1 MCLHPFLTY
10 QLPAKFKDGLQIY
23 QLARC
28 SPGAKGKGETVL
40 KGAAAQSLP
49 AQICLPHT
57 EHSMKQGRKYWGK
70 IQVNL
75 FWQLV
80 SFTVWSLWCTHVHIF
95 SPPQRTLRLLNG
107 GTGFHLAVTH
117 YFAFLYWAQFNLCSE
132 GRISHFL
139 QCFQGC
145 HSYQVSGHIRN
156 IQMSKGKNACK
167 LCRGSDVQLTATTPK
182 RSTIKSWTWFVSF
195 NTCSTREDGTFCPR
209 LSHVPSDWGET

>member
-1 MCLHPFLTY
+1 MPRAKERLFWKEQQHSPFLLRFACPT
-10 QLPAKFKDGLQIY
+10 LSTAWN
-23 QLARC
+23 R
-28 SPGAKGKGETVL
+28 GENT
-40 KGAAAQSLP
+40 G
-49 AQICLPHT
+49 
-57 EHSMKQGRKYWGK
+57 EK

-95 SPPQRTLRLLNG
+95 FPPQRTLRLLNG

-167 LCRGSDVQLTATTPK
+167 LCRGSNVQLTATTPK

-195 NTCSTREDGTFCPR
+195 ITCSTREDGTFCPR